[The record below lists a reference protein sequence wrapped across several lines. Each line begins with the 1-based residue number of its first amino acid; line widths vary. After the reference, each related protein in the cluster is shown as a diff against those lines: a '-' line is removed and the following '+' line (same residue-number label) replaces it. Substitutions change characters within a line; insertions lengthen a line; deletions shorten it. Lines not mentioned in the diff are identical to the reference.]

1 MRAFTKNSAYDIIVI
16 MNTLVQQRQLQSL
29 VRRTIIES
37 VQEIF
42 TDPDFGLKLSSQTTK
57 QLKKS
62 KKLSPKNLTT
72 LSEFSRKG

>member
-1 MRAFTKNSAYDIIVI
+1 

-42 TDPDFGLKLSSQTTK
+42 ADPDFGLKLSSQTMK
-57 QLKKS
+57 QLKKAEKVS
-62 KKLSPKNLTT
+62 PKKLASLR
-72 LSEFSRKG
+72 EFSRKG